1 MQRQT
6 MQRRLFRASLPGIF
20 AAAAL
25 LTAALPAQA
34 QTGAGSTD
42 AGSRVYAANCAA
54 CHQAGGTGVP
64 AAFPPLAGHV
74 PDLLKP
80 ADGRSY
86 VGKVLLFGLEG
97 EISVNGNAFA
107 GAMPAWQALSDNDIA
122 DVLNYVS
129 HAWDNGKSL
138 PSGFKPFTAD
148 EIKALRTPELTS
160 AAVYALRS
168 GTAGGGAA
176 PAATGNGAA
185 GAAPVSFTA
194 DQVTRG
200 SDIYAERC
208 VQCHGDTLDNG
219 EFGGAPLN
227 GSYFKKHW
235 GGGPL
240 AALIG
245 YMNAKMPPDR
255 PGSLTDQTYADLAA
269 FLLDANDYPKG
280 DKELPPDADAQQKL
294 SLKRDK

>member
-1 MQRQT
+1 MQRGC
-6 MQRRLFRASLPGIF
+6 FRPSLPGILVATALV
-20 AAAAL
+20 AA
-25 LTAALPAQA
+25 TLPAPA
-34 QTGAGSTD
+34 QTVAGSAD
-42 AGSRVYAANCAA
+42 AGSRIYATNCAA
-54 CHQAGGTGVP
+54 CHQAGGTGV
-64 AAFPPLAGHV
+64 AGAFPPLAGHV

-80 ADGRSY
+80 ANGRTY

-97 EISVNGNAFA
+97 EISVSGNNYA
-107 GAMPAWQALSDNDIA
+107 GAMPAWQALSDKDIA

-129 HAWDNGKSL
+129 NAWDNGKSL
-138 PSGFKPFTAD
+138 PAGFKPFTAD

-176 PAATGNGAA
+176 PAATANGAA

-235 GGGPL
+235 GGGSV
-240 AALIG
+240 AALVAF
-245 YMNAKMPPDR
+245 MKAKMPPDR
-255 PGSLTDQTYADLAA
+255 PGSLTDQSYAELAA

-280 DKELPPDADAQQKL
+280 DKELPADAASQQAM
-294 SLKRDK
+294 SMKRGQ